1 MSGQALPK
9 SRQQADLGGKGVE
22 DRKRMTGK
30 SKRCNLF
37 KVKKKYFQGECFK
50 RVFISMFSV
59 YLTRRFGLII

>member
-37 KVKKKYFQGECFK
+37 KVKKIFP
-50 RVFISMFSV
+50 R
-59 YLTRRFGLII
+59 